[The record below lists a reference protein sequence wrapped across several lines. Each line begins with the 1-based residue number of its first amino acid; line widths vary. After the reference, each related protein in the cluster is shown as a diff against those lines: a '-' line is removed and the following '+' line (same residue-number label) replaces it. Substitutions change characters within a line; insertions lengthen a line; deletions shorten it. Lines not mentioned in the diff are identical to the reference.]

1 MNSPLCLVESED
13 SQRAREDL
21 IIVEASLILDRRMF
35 TRGPSLHTPQDVRDF
50 LKLKLAGHEHE
61 VFASVFLDN
70 RHQVIAFEE
79 LFFGTINGASVY
91 PRQLV
96 KRALHW
102 NSAAVIITHNHPSGC
117 SEPSEADRHLTERLQ
132 HAMALI
138 DVRVLDHLIVGAGRP
153 LSLAEYGWL

>member
-1 MNSPLCLVESED
+1 MNAPLCLVESED
-13 SQRAREDL
+13 VQRAEEDQ
-21 IIVEASLILDRRMF
+21 IIEEASLILDRRMF
-35 TRGPSLHTPQDVRDF
+35 TRGPMLFSPQDVRDF
-50 LKLKLAGHEHE
+50 LKLKLASHEHE

-79 LFFGTINGASVY
+79 LFFGTVDGASVY

-102 NSAAVIITHNHPSGC
+102 NCAALIISHNHPSGC
-117 SEPSEADRHLTERLQ
+117 SEPSQADRLLTERLKE
-132 HAMALI
+132 ALALV
-138 DVRVLDHLIVGAGRP
+138 DVRVLDHFIVGAGRP

>member
-1 MNSPLCLVESED
+1 MNAPLCLVESED

-70 RHQVIAFEE
+70 RHRVIAFEE

-117 SEPSEADRHLTERLQ
+117 AEPSAADRAITARLKQ
-132 HAMALI
+132 ALSLV
-138 DVRVLDHLIVGAGRP
+138 DVRLLDHFVIGDGPPV
-153 LSLAEYGWL
+153 SLASRGWV

>member
-1 MNSPLCLVESED
+1 MNPSLCLVENKD
-13 SQRAREDL
+13 LQRAEEDL
-21 IIVEASLILDRRMF
+21 IIVQASLILDRRMF
-35 TRGPSLHTPQDVRDF
+35 TRGPSLCSPQDVRDF

-70 RHQVIAFEE
+70 RHRVIAFEE
-79 LFFGTINGASVY
+79 LFFGTIDSASVY
-91 PRQLV
+91 PRQVV

-102 NSAAVIITHNHPSGC
+102 NCAALIIAHNHPSGY
-117 SEPSEADRHLTERLQ
+117 SEPSQADRQLTERLKD
-132 HAMALI
+132 ALALV